1 MSLVKRALPPSGD
14 TEAVAA
20 RFAAQL
26 AVHADVH
33 DVAADLEAGVDGLV
47 IIDTRPYE
55 NWRQGHLPGAVP
67 MRATSVATDA
77 AGRVPVSAVV
87 VTYGWGPACDS
98 GTRAAEQFALLGYS
112 VKEMLGGYEY
122 WVRRGLPV
130 QTRTGMVRSR
140 PDPLTGSV
148 SAPSAEGE
156 AG

>member
-87 VTYGWGPACDS
+87 VTYGWGP
-98 GTRAAEQFALLGYS
+98 
-112 VKEMLGGYEY
+112 
-122 WVRRGLPV
+122 PV
-130 QTRTGMVRSR
+130 TPVPVPPNSSPCSDIRSR
-140 PDPLTGSV
+140 RCWAATSTGCAAVCPCRRARAWS
-148 SAPSAEGE
+148 G
-156 AG
+156 AGRTR

>member
-1 MSLVKRALPPSGD
+1 MSLVKRALPQPGD
-14 TEAVAA
+14 AGAVAA

-26 AVHADVH
+26 AVHTDVH

-47 IIDTRPYE
+47 IIDSRPYE

-67 MRATSVATDA
+67 MRAASVATDA
-77 AGRVPVSAVV
+77 ARIVPASGVV

-98 GTRAAEQFALLGYS
+98 GTRAAEQFALLGYP

-130 QTRTGMVRSR
+130 RTPKGLVRSW
-140 PDPLTGSV
+140 PDPMTGPVPASPASGDV
-148 SAPSAEGE
+148 R
-156 AG
+156 